1 MPELPEVET
10 VVSELRPKLK
20 NKSIKEVRV
29 LMPKM
34 VALGPATLPNLRKT
48 DGSGAVKFA
57 KTLKG
62 KNISNV
68 SRRAKMIIM
77 DLEGKFAI
85 LVHLKMTGQLIYLD
99 KKHLSK

>member
-10 VVSELRPKLK
+10 VVNELRPLLA
-20 NKSIKEVRV
+20 NKKIKEVRV

-34 VALGPATLPNLRKT
+34 VAMGPATLSPLRKP
-48 DGSGAVKFA
+48 GEKVSEEFS

-62 KNISNV
+62 KKFTGI

-77 DLEGKFAI
+77 DLAPPPPPQTRLGGGGGGAAAGFGRLE
-85 LVHLKMTGQLIYLD
+85 
-99 KKHLSK
+99 